1 MRRLLLL
8 AGVGGVLWWALARR
22 RRRRQEPRAVIG
34 YADGSSVEVTASAE
48 FDRMVA
54 TARSVIGP

>member
-8 AGVGGVLWWALARR
+8 AGVGGVLWWAIAR

-34 YADGSSVEVTASAE
+34 YADGSSLEVTASAE
-48 FDRMVA
+48 FDRMLA